1 MLLQLVF
8 PATYVFEDFSWHH
21 LERAVITLMVSVISL
36 YEQTTVHLLIASL
49 MDIWVVSSCLF
60 SKFPVI

>member
-8 PATYVFEDFSWHH
+8 PATDVCEAFSWHL
-21 LERAVITLMVSVISL
+21 LERAVVALMVSVISL

-49 MDIWVVSSCLF
+49 MDIWIVSSCLF
-60 SKFPVI
+60 SKFPFI